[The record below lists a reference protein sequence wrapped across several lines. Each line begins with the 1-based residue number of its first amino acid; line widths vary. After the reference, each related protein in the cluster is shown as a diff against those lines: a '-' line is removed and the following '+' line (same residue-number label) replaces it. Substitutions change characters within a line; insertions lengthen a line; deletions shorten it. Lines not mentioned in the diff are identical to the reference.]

1 MRKALGLIGLLLTIT
16 LLSGCGHTAS
26 LGERA
31 FVLVMAL
38 DVVGDGQ
45 LRIAV
50 QISSGT
56 RSLNE
61 SGTGGSSAPEG
72 SSTSASDSSGT
83 PANPSVQQ
91 GAYYLISATGDS
103 YAQALAL
110 LHATI
115 PRKLDFSHMREV
127 IVGEALA
134 RAEAFP
140 SLVRAVLSTRS
151 VRPSALLVV
160 AQNDARYF
168 TSLQQPYLGS
178 RLSQYIDM
186 RIADAKHFGFIHDAT
201 LAETWESLHTHRM
214 DALVSYAAADNF
226 DVPRALTPG
235 RILDDLPG
243 HLPRSS
249 INHTEYLGAALFD
262 DQHMVATVTGFGAQ
276 MTHILRG
283 TMEEVFY
290 LLDRRSYV
298 LTQRR
303 PARQNVIRQG
313 AQTVLQVEM
322 WLAAI
327 PSEMSSKPDLAVL
340 QTQLTRDLTDQLL
353 FYQSVRADPVGFGRY
368 AVRFFPTQ
376 QAWDAHDW
384 RSEFANAALDVDVH
398 VELSNAI

>member
-1 MRKALGLIGLLLTIT
+1 MRKAFRLIALLTALT

-45 LRIAV
+45 LRMAV

-61 SGTGGSSAPEG
+61 SGASSGAPEG
-72 SSTSASDSSGT
+72 ASSNSSDSSGT

-127 IVGEALA
+127 IVGEPLA

-140 SLVRAVLSTRS
+140 SVLRSVLSTRS

-186 RIADAKHFGFIHDAT
+186 RISDAEHFGFIHEAT
-201 LAETWESLHTHRM
+201 LAEAWENMHTHRM
-214 DALVSYAAADNF
+214 DALVSYAAADDF

-249 INHTEYLGAALFD
+249 INHTEYLGAALLD
-262 DQHMVATVTGFGAQ
+262 NQRMVATVTGFGSQ

-283 TMEEVFY
+283 TAQEILY
-290 LLDRRSYV
+290 TIDRRSFV

-303 PARQNVIRQG
+303 PAKRHVARQG
-313 AQTVLQVEM
+313 AQTILRVEV

-327 PSEMSSKPDLAVL
+327 PSEMSSAPDLDAL
-340 QTQLTRDLTDQLL
+340 KAQLTRDLTDQLL

-368 AVRFFPTQ
+368 AVRFFPTE
-376 QAWDAHDW
+376 QAWNAHDW
-384 RSEFANAALDVDVH
+384 RSEFASAAVEVE
-398 VELSNAI
+398 VNIELSNAI